1 MLNYFKGEW
10 SSRTPNV
17 KSLNSFLSLGK
28 PLCLYDL
35 GASGGTPPPFCW
47 IADGLLLVNFEPD
60 SRASLVEGRRNYN
73 IAIGPSEMRTLYINY
88 RQTTSSLLPPCK
100 EVVNRYDFSAF
111 PEGQKIFETVSQVE
125 IETLGLDQAITEFE
139 IPPPDFLKIDVQ
151 GLTYEVLETAR
162 DVLSQSVLGLQVEAE
177 FIETYSGQ
185 KTFSA
190 IHDFLTE
197 YDFEIFR
204 LSHLCQWKYL
214 TSKPLKMRTGQD
226 VYCDFL
232 YLRSLR
238 HVDRYPEFWTSD
250 RIVQYLKICLLYDL
264 TDTAAAFLDKFIEK
278 GLIDTSSSC
287 DLEKLIVSW
296 GGALD
301 YFYHPSK
308 SVAMRKKLFQDAC
321 ILMLKSLLP
330 VFVYSKIVHLYNKMA
345 VRS

>member
-10 SSRTPNV
+10 CSRTPNV
-17 KSLNSFLSLGK
+17 KNLNSFLSLGK

-47 IADGLLLVNFEPD
+47 IADGVLLVNFEPD
-60 SRASLVEGRRNYN
+60 SRASLVEGRRNYD
-73 IAIGPSEMRTLYINY
+73 IAIGPSEMRTLYINQ

-111 PEGQKIFETVSQVE
+111 PEGQKIFETVSQVK
-125 IETLGLDQAITEFE
+125 IETLGLDQAISEFE

-151 GLTYEVLETAR
+151 GLTYEVLETGR
-162 DVLSQSVLGLQVEAE
+162 DALSQSVLGLQVEVE

-185 KTFSA
+185 KSFSA
-190 IHDFLTE
+190 VHDFLTE
-197 YDFEIFR
+197 YDFEIFK
-204 LSHLCQWKYL
+204 LSNLCHWKYL
-214 TSKPLKMRTGQD
+214 TSKPLKISTGQD
-226 VYCDFL
+226 VYCDFV

-238 HVDRYPEFWTSD
+238 HVDRYPEFWTHD

-278 GLIDTSSSC
+278 GLINSASCC

-301 YFYHPSK
+301 YFYLPSK
-308 SVAMRKKLFQDAC
+308 TAAMRKKLFKDAC
-321 ILMLKSLLP
+321 ILMLQSLLP
-330 VFVYSKIVHLYNKMA
+330 VGVYRSLCNFRNKIVA
-345 VRS
+345 RD